1 MSGRPPPHCHVRKW
15 ALIGLGSLAG
25 VAALAAAYW
34 VVTERSDAVLEARH
48 TLPPSAVRVATTPE
62 AIARGAHL
70 TVITACAGCHGE
82 GLTGGMPTVAG
93 SPVAAPNLTLA
104 APRLSDAQ
112 LDRAIRRG
120 LKPDGTSELAM
131 PSRAYAGF
139 SDDEVAA
146 IVGYLRSL
154 KPRGTVLARSK
165 PGLFLRIELLLGLF
179 KTSADSLA
187 AAQPPLDA
195 GPQVSAGRHLAQVA
209 CGQCHGSDLNGGQ
222 GLPGPGLSVDGYYSR
237 AQFHTLMR
245 TGEAVGDGDMEL
257 MARTARMSFSHFS
270 DAEIDALYDYLD
282 ARDRVQ
288 IGSASKAGA
297 RP

>member
-1 MSGRPPPHCHVRKW
+1 MPGWKW

-25 VAALAAAYW
+25 VAALAAAYGF
-34 VVTERSDAVLEARH
+34 VVWRSDALLQARH
-48 TLPPSAVRVATTPE
+48 VPSPSAVRAATVPQAT
-62 AIARGAHL
+62 ARGGHL
-70 TVITACAGCHGE
+70 IVVTACAGCHGE
-82 GLTGGMPTVAG
+82 DLTGGMLTVAG

-104 APRLSDAQ
+104 TPRLSDAA

-139 SDDEVAA
+139 TDDEAAA
-146 IVGYLRSL
+146 IIGHLREL
-154 KPRGTVLARSK
+154 KPRGAALAQSK

-179 KTSADSLA
+179 RTATDSLA
-187 AAQPPLDA
+187 VARPPLDA
-195 GPQVSAGRHLAQVA
+195 GPQVAAGRHLAMIA
-209 CGQCHGSDLNGGQ
+209 CGQCHGSDLDGGQ

-245 TGEAVGDGDMEL
+245 TGEAVGDGDMAL
-257 MARTARMSFSHFS
+257 MAHTARMSFSHFS
-270 DAEIDALYDYLD
+270 DAEIDAIYDYLD

-288 IGSASKAGA
+288 ASKAGA